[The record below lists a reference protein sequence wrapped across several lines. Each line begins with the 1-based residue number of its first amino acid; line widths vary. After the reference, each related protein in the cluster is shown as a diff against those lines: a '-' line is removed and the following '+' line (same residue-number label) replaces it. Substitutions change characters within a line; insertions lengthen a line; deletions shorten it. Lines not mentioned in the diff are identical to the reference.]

1 MKLGLILA
9 AFFLALVWIPFL
21 WLSWYNVPIGMHEWD
36 WMTNEAGQLPH
47 SWWDQQ
53 HYIYTGVMGRYTSN
67 ALLSLT
73 SFWCTLQ
80 AFPVFFFCWHLV
92 WILILLIAIK
102 SIASAYS
109 WQKCFLLLVGIQT
122 LYIFYLEDVYDSL
135 FRYVGVLTYQ
145 LGFLL
150 MLLSGIFF
158 IRAESNKGIR
168 ILNFILGFLF
178 LGLSIGANEMN
189 MLYGVL
195 GTCVIWIFKRF
206 ISGSNSKVYF
216 AALLYSIFCALI
228 VILAPGNTVRL
239 QSEHGGM
246 NVLNLLITTFGSSA
260 NLWFDWL
267 SNGML
272 IWVSLLAIPV
282 LWMKGEMNFGFSLFN
297 DYRPWLIL
305 LLLIVPLSMGLLMY
319 STGGDAFPER
329 IIDHLFIHVL
339 FLWLGLLISLSRKF
353 HLPEV
358 ASQLGKNKI
367 VQFGFFILL
376 LVTSLHVFG
385 DGISVDRSDKSNHRK
400 YLSLIQSNS
409 NITNAWLTLWKGD
422 AQTYHQ
428 ESLYQLS
435 LLRQCHAD
443 TCYIDAPSILPKM
456 LYDPFSDRRNRRGD
470 PFIGYYFN
478 PGINFVKYQTIRGS
492 GN

>member
-1 MKLGLILA
+1 LL
-9 AFFLALVWIPFL
+9 LALVWIPFL

-36 WMTNEAGQLPH
+36 WMTNEAGKLALP
-47 SWWDQQ
+47 WWEQQ
-53 HYIYTGVMGRYTSN
+53 QYIYTEVMGRYTSN
-67 ALLSLT
+67 AFLLLT

-80 AFPVFFFCWHLV
+80 SFPVFFFCWHLA
-92 WILILLIAIK
+92 WIFILMMAIK
-102 SIASAYS
+102 SIASEYS
-109 WQKCFLLLVGIQT
+109 WKTCFLLMTGIQT
-122 LYIFYLEDVYDSL
+122 LYVFYLQDVYDSL
-135 FRYVGVLTYQ
+135 FRFTGVLTYQ
-145 LGFLL
+145 FGFLL
-150 MLLSGIFF
+150 LLLSSIFF
-158 IRAESNKGIR
+158 IRAESKQKSSTGY
-168 ILNFILGFLF
+168 ILLAFLF
-178 LGLSIGANEMN
+178 LGLSIGTNEMS

-195 GTCVIWIFKRF
+195 GTGTLWMYTRF
-206 ISGSNSKVYF
+206 IVKRHSRIYF
-216 AALLYSIFCALI
+216 AAFLFSICCALI
-228 VILAPGNTVRL
+228 VIMAPGNIVRL

-246 NVLNLLITTFGSSA
+246 NMLNLIFSTLGASVY
-260 NLWFDWL
+260 LWFDWL

-272 IWVSLLAIPV
+272 IWVSLLTIPV
-282 LWMKGEMNFGFSLFN
+282 LGLKDENSRFTLFN
-297 DYRPWLIL
+297 DFRPWLGL

-319 STGGDAFPER
+319 STGGDTFPER

-367 VQFGFFILL
+367 LQFGYFILL

-409 NITNAWLTLWKGD
+409 NITNAWLTLWKD
-422 AQTYHQ
+422 EAQTYRQ

-443 TCYIDAPSILPKM
+443 TCYIAAPSILPKM
-456 LYDPFSDRRNRRGD
+456 LYDPLSDRRNRRGD

-478 PGINFVKYQTIRGS
+478 PEIKFVKYQTIRGS